1 MELLGQRSECMNCQI
16 NKIQK
21 EKGQWVE
28 VVFPNGWHWIP
39 SFEEISTILNLIGQC
54 EDDRYINGK
63 GADMVIEFC
72 KDAIIG
78 IPYEELKKKF
88 QLPK

>member
-1 MELLGQRSECMNCQI
+1 MKCQI
-16 NKIQK
+16 NKTQK

-28 VVFPNGWHWIP
+28 VIFPNGWRWIP
-39 SFEEISTILNLIGQC
+39 SFEEIGMILKLIGEC
-54 EDDRYINGK
+54 EDEIYLEKGGK

-78 IPYEELKKKF
+78 IPYEELKRKYK
-88 QLPK
+88 LPK